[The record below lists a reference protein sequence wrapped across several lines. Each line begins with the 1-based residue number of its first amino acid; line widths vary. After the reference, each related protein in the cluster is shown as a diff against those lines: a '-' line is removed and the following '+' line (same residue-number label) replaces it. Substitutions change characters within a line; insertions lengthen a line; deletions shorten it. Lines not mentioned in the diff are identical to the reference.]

1 MNTLTLPL
9 FRSDGTSAPLS
20 AFLTTPKTMVIFTRH
35 LN

>member
-1 MNTLTLPL
+1 MNTLALPL
-9 FRSDGTSAPLS
+9 LRAAGTTAPLS